1 MANDITAL
9 ITRLLVCATA
19 GEAKPIVDKLVWRLC
34 EITDLDLH
42 PELFRDEHATITAQG
57 KAVSPTTAAQCA
69 EDVQRTRVFM
79 QGVYAAIQQK
89 QQQKN
94 SQTIDV
100 LYAGTGPF
108 GLLLIPLLP
117 LLDATQVRVTVLDI
131 HAESLTKLQR
141 VIDYLEVGNFIIRC
155 EEADACVWQTDQQFD
170 LIISE
175 TMRQGLIQEPQV
187 SIFSHL
193 QQFLKDDGWLIPEII
208 RLELWLSYGGVSA
221 VSESKNPDLYL
232 GRVFQLDKPAATQ
245 LGNGDTS
252 CVHGNLWVPEYAA
265 ILQDLKLTTFIQ
277 VFGDYQLHENQSQLT
292 LPLYERNARV
302 LPNSLLRFRYEFG
315 TYPQCVFAYEKL
327 PELAEF
333 ALPDSLEKNVQGL
346 YHLKRFW
353 HKIQLQKQAGSSA
366 KAQQQLAQVPAGE
379 WLLDRILLDQ
389 LGAGLEPALQQMY
402 FASELADMER
412 WLAGVNSGEIS
423 DAQVQH
429 ANLAIVNFLDDN
441 RRARDARVVQ
451 PLSDQQLSDW
461 DEHGY
466 LIIPGVLSA
475 DESAAARTVIWE
487 FLQMREDDPAS
498 WYQSSSQMKKIM
510 VQLFTHPA
518 LEVARQSE
526 YIRTIFQQLW
536 QRDDLVMV
544 TDRVGFNPPETN
556 QWQFPG
562 PGIHWDVELTAPI
575 PFGTQALI
583 YLTDV
588 AENQGAFCCVPGFH
602 KKIDKWLA
610 EQPGGVDLQQQDWSQ
625 WPVKPIAAKAGDLII
640 WHQALP
646 HGSSPNRANFPRM
659 VQYLNMYR

>member
-1 MANDITAL
+1 MSNSITSLVA
-9 ITRLLVCATA
+9 RLLACTTA
-19 GEAKPIVDKLVWRLC
+19 GEAKPIVDELVVRLC

-42 PELFRDEHATITAQG
+42 PALFLDEHATITAQG

-69 EDVQRTRVFM
+69 EDVQRTLVFM

-89 QQQKN
+89 LQQKN
-94 SQTIDV
+94 NQKIAV

-117 LLDATQVRVTVLDI
+117 LLNAAQIQVTLLDI
-131 HAESLTKLQR
+131 HADSLTKLQR
-141 VIDYLEVGNFIIRC
+141 VIGYLEVGNFIVQC
-155 EEADACVWQTDQQFD
+155 EQADACMWQTDQQFD

-193 QQFLKDDGWLIPEII
+193 QQFLKNDGWLIPETIC
-208 RLELWLSYGGVSA
+208 LDLWLSTGSSV
-221 VSESKNPDLYL
+221 VVNERKNPDLHL
-232 GRVFQLDKPAATQ
+232 GRVFQLDKLTAMQ
-245 LGNGDTS
+245 LGNGDAS
-252 CVHGNLWVPEYAA
+252 CAHGNLWVPDYAVV
-265 ILQDLKLTTFIQ
+265 LQDLKLTTVIQ
-277 VFGDYQLHENQSQLT
+277 VFGDHRLHENQSQLT

-302 LPNSLLRFRYEFG
+302 LPNSLLRFRYDLG
-315 TYPQCVFAYEKL
+315 VYPQCVFAYERL
-327 PELAEF
+327 PELTGF
-333 ALPDSLEKNVQGL
+333 SLPDSLEKNIQGI
-346 YHLKRFW
+346 YHLKRLW
-353 HKIQLQKQAGSSA
+353 HKIQLHKQAGFSA
-366 KAQQQLAQVPAGE
+366 KAQQQLADIPTSE
-379 WLLDRILLDQ
+379 WLLDRVLLDQ
-389 LGAGLEPALQQMY
+389 LGVGLEPAMQQLYSAHSLVDVEYWLASANADGITEELLQRTNHAIIH
-402 FASELADMER
+402 FIDNKKSELDIEVS
-412 WLAGVNSGEIS
+412 L
-423 DAQVQH
+423 
-429 ANLAIVNFLDDN
+429 
-441 RRARDARVVQ
+441 
-451 PLSDQQLSDW
+451 PLNDQQLAHW

-466 LIIPGVLSA
+466 LIIPGVLTAS
-475 DESAAARTVIWE
+475 ESAAARTAIWD
-487 FLQMREDDPAS
+487 FLQMRADDAAS
-498 WYQSSSQMKKIM
+498 WYQSSAQMKKIM
-510 VQLFTHPA
+510 VQLFAHPA
-518 LEVARQSE
+518 LEVARTSN
-526 YIRTIFQQLW
+526 YIRRIFQQLW
-536 QRDDLVMV
+536 QRDDLVMT

-602 KKIDKWLA
+602 NKIDKWLV
-610 EQPGGVDLQQQDWSQ
+610 EQPQGIDLQQQDWSQ